1 MTLFHDTYSP
11 RPYRKGTAG
20 PGVMSRLLARLGYA
34 KAHTPTPRA
43 AVRDR
48 SHGFAVSFDY
58 VAPHLIEDRR
68 IYVVEG
74 KTRPLFSLVSKIAAP
89 ALSIVSV
96 GDFAS
101 AERAISGFEYEKAL
115 LVLDID
121 TLGTTSDA
129 VEALIAFRRR
139 SPDTPVV
146 IGSGSF
152 ARHDFSMA
160 RGVIADAS
168 VRLPCDCVS
177 VALAIESAVG
187 NSTMRFRAA

>member
-1 MTLFHDTYSP
+1 MTLYHDIHISRAP
-11 RPYRKGTAG
+11 KRAAAE
-20 PGVMSRLLARLGYA
+20 PGFLARVLARFGYV
-34 KAHTPTPRA
+34 KATPGPFRA
-43 AVRDR
+43 SRDR
-48 SHGFAVSFDY
+48 SHGIAVGFDY

-74 KTRPLFSLVSKIAAP
+74 KTRPLFALVTKIAAP
-89 ALSIVSV
+89 AMSITSV
-96 GDFAS
+96 GSLES
-101 AERAISGFEYEKAL
+101 AERAIESFSYEKAL

-121 TLGTTSDA
+121 TLGSTTDA
-129 VEALIAFRRR
+129 VEKLIAFRRR

-146 IGSGSF
+146 IGSSLF
-152 ARHDFSMA
+152 ARHDFSLA

-187 NSTMRFRAA
+187 NSAMRFRAA

>member
-1 MTLFHDTYSP
+1 MTLFHDTHVS
-11 RPYRKGTAG
+11 RGYRKGAVEQG
-20 PGVMSRLLARLGYA
+20 LLSRLLARFGYA
-34 KAHTPTPRA
+34 KPEAHQLR

-48 SHGFAVSFDY
+48 SQGIAVSFDF
-58 VAPHLIEDRR
+58 VAPHLVQDRR

-74 KTRPLFSLVSKIAAP
+74 RSRPLFGLVTKIAAP

-96 GDFAS
+96 GSFAS
-101 AERAISGFEYEKAL
+101 AERAIEGLGFEKAL
-115 LVLDID
+115 LVVDID
-121 TLGTTSDA
+121 TLGTTTQA
-129 VEALIAFRRR
+129 VETLIAFRKR

-187 NSTMRFRAA
+187 NSAMRFRAA

>member
-1 MTLFHDTYSP
+1 MTLFHETQVT
-11 RPYRKGTAG
+11 RGYRKDAVE
-20 PGVMSRLLARLGYA
+20 PGLFTRLLARIGYG
-34 KAHTPTPRA
+34 KPEAHQLRA
-43 AVRDR
+43 ARDR
-48 SHGFAVSFDY
+48 SHGIAVSFDF
-58 VAPHLIEDRR
+58 VAPHLIHDRR

-74 KTRPLFSLVSKIAAP
+74 QSRPLFGLVSKIAGP

-101 AERAISGFEYEKAL
+101 AERAIKGFGYEKAL

-121 TLGTTSDA
+121 TLGTTTQA
-129 VEALIAFRRR
+129 VEALIAFRKR

-187 NSTMRFRAA
+187 NSAMRFRAA

>member
-1 MTLFHDTYSP
+1 MTLFHDTYTH
-11 RPYRKGTAG
+11 RDFRKGPVG
-20 PGVMSRLLARLGYA
+20 PGLMSRLLARMGYV
-34 KAHTPTPRA
+34 KADGHQQPRT
-43 AVRDR
+43 RDR
-48 SHGFAVSFDY
+48 NQGFAVGFDY
-58 VAPHLIEDRR
+58 VAPHLVEDRR

-74 KTRPLFSLVSKIAAP
+74 QTRPLFSMVAKIAAP

-96 GDFAS
+96 DDFAG
-101 AERAISGFEYEKAL
+101 AERAISGFGYEKAL

-121 TLGTTSDA
+121 TLGSTTNA
-129 VEALIAFRRR
+129 VDTLIAFRKQ

-146 IGSGSF
+146 IGSASF
-152 ARHDFSMA
+152 ARHDFSMG

-187 NSTMRFRAA
+187 NSAMRFRAA